1 MNVAIIENNLVV
13 NLIIAESLD
22 LASTLTNLEVL
33 DADLL
38 GIMVGSLRVDGKW
51 YPPKPY
57 ENWVWHELAEKW
69 MDPEEVEAE
78 ANGEITILTAAQE
91 KELIDRIRPIVKELG
106 IEI

>member
-1 MNVAIIENNLVV
+1 MNVALIENNIVV
-13 NLIIAESLD
+13 NVIIADSLE
-22 LASTLTNLEVL
+22 LANTLTNLESV

-38 GIMVGSLRVDGKW
+38 NLRVGSIKIDGKW

-69 MDPEEVEAE
+69 MDPQEVEAE
-78 ANGEITILTAAQE
+78 ANGEITILTSAEE
-91 KELIDRIRPIVKELG
+91 KELIDRIRPIAKELG